1 MIITIDKMVA
11 SEGRVRQSD
20 PNLFGNDPQSFR
32 TDYTERKPGVP
43 QMLLVEQPLPG
54 STVLAHYHSQ
64 DQFQL
69 FVDGNGTMG
78 RHSVTAL
85 TLHYSNRY
93 TGYGP
98 IVAGQEGLSYYVLRP
113 SFDMLGSG
121 QYLIRPE
128 LRDKLKTH
136 PGPKLS
142 IVADPIVPDTPES
155 LRALTGVVVKKLL
168 DEPTRDSE
176 RGLAA
181 ELISMAAGTEYS
193 GIEPSSGS
201 GQVLL
206 VIAGSAEHN
215 GNRLLP
221 RAGVAIT
228 PEEPPLR
235 IRASGDGAQV
245 LLLQYPRRTPEGL

>member
-1 MIITIDKMVA
+1 MIITIDKMLPG
-11 SEGRVRQSD
+11 ETRVRQSD

-43 QMLLVEQPLPG
+43 QMLLVEQPLVG

-78 RHSVTAL
+78 RHAVSAL

-98 IVAGQEGLSYYVLRP
+98 IVAGQGGLSYYVLRP
-113 SFDMLGSG
+113 SFDTLGSG

-142 IVADPIVPDTPES
+142 IVMDPIVPETRES
-155 LRALTGVVVKKLL
+155 LRALTGVAVKKLL
-168 DEPTRDSE
+168 DAPTRDSE
-176 RGLAA
+176 QGLAA
-181 ELISMAAGTEYS
+181 ELISMAPGTEYS
-193 GIEPSSGS
+193 GLEPSSGS
-201 GQVLL
+201 GQVLM
-206 VIAGSAEHN
+206 VIAGAAECN
-215 GNRLLP
+215 GRRLFP

-228 PEEPPLR
+228 PEEPPIR
-235 IRASGDGAQV
+235 INASDDGAQV
-245 LLLQYPRRTPEGL
+245 LMLQYPRRRPEGL